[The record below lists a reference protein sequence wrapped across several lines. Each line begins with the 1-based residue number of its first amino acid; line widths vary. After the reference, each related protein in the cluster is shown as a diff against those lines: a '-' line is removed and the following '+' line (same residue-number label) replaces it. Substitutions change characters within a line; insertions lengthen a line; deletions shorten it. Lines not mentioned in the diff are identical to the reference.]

1 MKNSM
6 ITKQQLSSDV
16 IFIIRV
22 IGVQGMQFLRI
33 KINFVYTHLIRN
45 FVLSVE
51 NRLHWHLDVLLG
63 EDANMTTDRVAL
75 GNLGLIKK
83 MVLSLYKL
91 VQPMLKKDT
100 SIRRVR
106 KKFGRDFKS
115 ALALL
120 LSLDE
125 KTIREALE
133 KAKAKK

>member
-1 MKNSM
+1 M
-6 ITKQQLSSDV
+6 
-16 IFIIRV
+16 
-22 IGVQGMQFLRI
+22 
-33 KINFVYTHLIRN
+33 
-45 FVLSVE
+45 
-51 NRLHWHLDVLLG
+51 LLG
-63 EDANMTTDRVAL
+63 EDANLTTDRVAL

-115 ALALL
+115 ALAML

-133 KAKAKK
+133 KATAKK